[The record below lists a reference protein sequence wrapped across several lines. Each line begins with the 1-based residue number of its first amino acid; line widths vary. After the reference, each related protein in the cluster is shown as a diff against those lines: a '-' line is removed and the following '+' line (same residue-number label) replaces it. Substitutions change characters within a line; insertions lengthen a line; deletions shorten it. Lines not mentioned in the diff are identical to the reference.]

1 MDTLAEGDRLIP
13 IGEVLR
19 LTGLTEGQFRLL
31 LKHDGF
37 PEPVQLTPRARVWP
51 LSVVREWI
59 RQKIVES
66 SQARDG

>member
-1 MDTLAEGDRLIP
+1 MDTLAEGDRLISS
-13 IGEVLR
+13 IEVER
-19 LTGLTEGQFRLL
+19 LTGLTHDQFRHLQRNG
-31 LKHDGF
+31 GF